1 MVKFQLV
8 RLVDIYNH
16 AQDLIK
22 ENFIEASSYYGDYEL
37 NVDWNF
43 YKNLEQVGV
52 AKFVG
57 VFAEGDMVG
66 YAVLIQIPSPFF
78 SQLKAVTVNV
88 IYLHPNF
95 RGRNGI
101 KFIHFI
107 QNVGR
112 ALDCTNIMFTISK
125 RQKKVCSLLIHMG
138 YKLREH
144 VFTRSLK

>member
-1 MVKFQLV
+1 MVTFRLV
-8 RLVDIYNH
+8 RLIDIYNN
-16 AQDLIK
+16 AQDLIQ
-22 ENFIEASSYYGDYEL
+22 ENYVEASSYYGDHDL

-57 VFAEGDMVG
+57 VFAEKDMVG
-66 YAVLIQIPSPFF
+66 YAVLIQIPSPFHA
-78 SQLKAVTVNV
+78 QLKTMTVNV

-95 RGRNGI
+95 RGRNGV
-101 KFIHFI
+101 KFIHYI

-112 ALDCTNIMFTISK
+112 ALNCNNIMFSVSR
-125 RQKKVCSLLIHMG
+125 RQKKVCDLLIHLG

-144 VFTRSLK
+144 VFTRSLS